1 MKRLVALGVSLILSA
16 ELAAL
21 VLHDRRFVL
30 WAAGAA
36 ALFALVNVR
45 QVLGHGPES
54 PPAPPP
60 NALEETLR
68 SWLTRTETLIRRSES
83 TRTDW
88 DRHLRP
94 CWPDGSHSRRA
105 KTRPNTRQRLM
116 PPGKCFSGRNCGR
129 GWIPTMSRRPVRAN
143 PDRAERRSR
152 KFWKGWRRYD
162 DAG

>member
-1 MKRLVALGVSLILSA
+1 MKRLVALGVSIILSA

-21 VLHDRRFVL
+21 ALHDRRFVL

-36 ALFALVNVR
+36 ALLALVNVR
-45 QVLGHGPES
+45 QVLGQGPES
-54 PPAPPP
+54 PPAPVP

-94 CWPDGSHSRRA
+94 MLARRFAITTGQSQA
-105 KTRPNTRQRLM
+105 KDPAAFDATGRMLFGPQLWAWVNPNNVASTDAREPGPGRATLAEILERLEQ
-116 PPGKCFSGRNCGR
+116 
-129 GWIPTMSRRPVRAN
+129 V
-143 PDRAERRSR
+143 
-152 KFWKGWRRYD
+152 
-162 DAG
+162 